1 MKQKVVFIIGIT
13 IFLCLLFLAVWFIL
27 MDHSLEQYQKSGVI
41 RIGYAVEAPY
51 AFLSETGDVTGE
63 SPETAKMIVSRLG
76 IQNIEWRQ
84 TDFNSLIPELE
95 SGQIDVIA
103 AGMFITPERAQLV
116 NFSQPSIHVIQAL
129 LVLSGNPHQ
138 IHSYDQV
145 LVDSSL
151 KIAVLSGSIEERIMQ
166 NMKTPDDQLITVPD
180 ALTGRQAVLTG
191 LADGLA
197 LSSPTINWII
207 LHDNLDGFE
216 TAQPFEQPQDS
227 LITKSGYVGFAF
239 RKDETRLLK
248 AWNAAMH
255 DFIGSPEHLDII
267 TRFGFTAEEL
277 PGSITSEDLINND

>member
-1 MKQKVVFIIGIT
+1 MKQKLVFIIGII
-13 IFLCLLFLAVWFIL
+13 IFLCILFLTVWFIL

-51 AFLSETGDVTGE
+51 AFLSETGEVTGE

-76 IQNIEWRQ
+76 IKNIEWRQ
-84 TDFNSLIPELE
+84 TDSNSLIPELE

-103 AGMFITPERAQLV
+103 AGMFITPERAKLV
-116 NFSQPSIHVIQAL
+116 NFSQPSIHVMQAL
-129 LVLSGNPHQ
+129 LVLRGNPHQ

-166 NMKTPDDQLITVPD
+166 NMKTPEDQLITVPD
-180 ALTGRQAVLTG
+180 ALTGKQAVLTG

-207 LHDNLDGFE
+207 MHDNLDEFE
-216 TAQPFEQPQDS
+216 TAQPFEQPQDN
-227 LITKSGYVGFAF
+227 LITKSGYVGFAI

-248 AWNAAMH
+248 AWNAAMQ

-267 TRFGFTAEEL
+267 SRFGFTAEEL
-277 PGSITSEDLINND
+277 PGSIRSEDLTNND